1 MGEIENR
8 MIYGM
13 VFLTLIWEFILMRG
27 IYVMIVCPH
36 REIEW
41 MNWISKLAFV
51 IRSIVSLFYDMF
63 LNCVIDRPKKKQGNR
78 FLIFIILCVIVLKCS
93 LYAIDNYGKNLNV
106 IVLYIFFLYVL
117 YKIDVE
123 FYNKPSRIDR
133 IIDER
138 IEECSD
144 FDEFEKLSRLGKDML
159 PLLSMVRP
167 MACMLFYGV
176 IGFVYGFNIDQI
188 SEKCGLFMDII
199 RTISDVS
206 FDSKS
211 LNFPTLEA
219 FIMGSIL
226 YVYLSAFVIPNYIY
240 YSAASLKIEKMKER
254 RDKLDRK

>member
-93 LYAIDNYGKNLNV
+93 LYAIDNYGK
-106 IVLYIFFLYVL
+106 
-117 YKIDVE
+117 
-123 FYNKPSRIDR
+123 
-133 IIDER
+133 
-138 IEECSD
+138 
-144 FDEFEKLSRLGKDML
+144 
-159 PLLSMVRP
+159 
-167 MACMLFYGV
+167 
-176 IGFVYGFNIDQI
+176 
-188 SEKCGLFMDII
+188 
-199 RTISDVS
+199 T
-206 FDSKS
+206 
-211 LNFPTLEA
+211 
-219 FIMGSIL
+219 
-226 YVYLSAFVIPNYIY
+226 
-240 YSAASLKIEKMKER
+240 
-254 RDKLDRK
+254 